1 MQNETGTKKNRE
13 IGSSR
18 ESNPGLA
25 PALTALTLGILITL
39 PTALPAQGIASSR
52 TLFDGFTAAS
62 PSSVSDDDEQDE
74 EGRRPGTYLLAG
86 SALVGGALLFNFAS
100 GGGDAFPA
108 DNGLVEDN
116 TFLNRTLRP
125 VSPPTTLGSTPPQ
138 FGEIPFADEHPTL
151 SGNEPTPCGDPLA
164 GNCLDPILLGAQEDP
179 SDVVPEPLTIT
190 MLATGM
196 AGLAAA
202 RRRRAA

>member
-1 MQNETGTKKNRE
+1 MPVDTTNRRLR
-13 IGSSR
+13 SSSRLR
-18 ESNPGLA
+18 ESNRGMA
-25 PALTALTLGILITL
+25 PTLTALTLGILIAL

-52 TLFDGFTAAS
+52 TLFDDFTSAS
-62 PSSVSDDDEQDE
+62 PASVSDDDDQE
-74 EGRRPGTYLLAG
+74 ENGRSPATYALAG

-100 GGGDAFPA
+100 GGGNAFPA

-125 VSPPTTLGSTPPQ
+125 VSPPTTLGGTPPL
-138 FGEIPFADEHPTL
+138 FGEIPFSDTHPTL
-151 SGNEPTPCGDPLA
+151 SGNESNPCSDPLA
-164 GNCLDPILLGAQEDP
+164 GNCLDPILLGAQEDS